1 MRRRRLFRFLLPA
14 STEPSRPAVIILAA
28 AGLGLFAWGSYIPAK
43 AWAAQ
48 VLLDRAWQ
56 QSRANTAPSGLFAK
70 PWPWAD
76 MTPVAR
82 LGVERL
88 GTWNIVLSGASG
100 SSLAFGPGHVDG
112 TALPGQPGHSVVSAH
127 RDTHFS
133 YLKDARI
140 GDLIRV
146 EQPSGAVSGYRIIDL
161 KVIDKDKE
169 QVMLQPGRNFL
180 TLITCFPF
188 EDWNPGGP
196 LRLIV
201 TAERRQYRTGEMKR

>member
-1 MRRRRLFRFLLPA
+1 V
-14 STEPSRPAVIILAA
+14 AV
-28 AGLGLFAWGSYIPAK
+28 GLGFFAWGAYIPAK

-48 VLLDRAWQ
+48 ALLERAWDQ
-56 QSRANTAPSGLFAK
+56 ARANIAPSGVLVS

-82 LGVERL
+82 LGIERL
-88 GTWNIVLSGASG
+88 GATDIVLAGASG

-127 RDTHFS
+127 RDTHFN
-133 YLKDARI
+133 YLKNAQI

-146 EQPSGAVSGYRIIDL
+146 EQPSGAVSGYRIVDRR
-161 KVIDKDKE
+161 VIDTRKE
-169 QVMLQPGRNFL
+169 QVMLHPDGDFL
-180 TLITCFPF
+180 TLVTCYPF
-188 EDWNPGGP
+188 EDWTPGGP

-201 TAERRQYRTGEMKR
+201 TAERRQ

>member
-1 MRRRRLFRFLLPA
+1 MALAARISRLLPA
-14 STEPSRPAVIILAA
+14 SMAPSRSAAVLLAA
-28 AGLGLFAWGSYIPAK
+28 AGLGLFAWGAYIPAK

-48 VLLDRAWQ
+48 MLLEHAWDR
-56 QSRANTAPSGLFAK
+56 SRANQAPSGVLAR

-82 LGVERL
+82 LGIERL
-88 GTWNIVLSGASG
+88 GGASIVLSGADG
-100 SSLAFGPGHVDG
+100 STLAFGPGHVDG

-127 RDTHFS
+127 RDTHFA
-133 YLKDARI
+133 YLKDARV

-146 EQPSGAVSGYRIIDL
+146 EQPSGAKSGYRIVERR
-161 KVIDKDKE
+161 VIDTRRE
-169 QVMLQPGRNFL
+169 QVMLHPEANLL

-188 EDWNPGGP
+188 EDWTPGGP

-201 TAERRQYRTGEMKR
+201 TAEKRF

>member
-1 MRRRRLFRFLLPA
+1 MTLAARFSRLLPA
-14 STEPSRPAVIILAA
+14 SMAPYRLAA
-28 AGLGLFAWGSYIPAK
+28 VLLAVAGLVFFAWGAYIPAK

-48 VLLDRAWQ
+48 MLLEHAWDQ
-56 QSRANTAPSGLFAK
+56 ARANQAPSGMLAR

-82 LGVERL
+82 LGIDRL
-88 GTWNIVLSGASG
+88 GGSNIVLAGASG
-100 SSLAFGPGHVDG
+100 STLAFGPGHVDG

-127 RDTHFS
+127 RDTHFA

-146 EQPSGAVSGYRIIDL
+146 EQPSGAESGFRIVERR
-161 KVIDKDKE
+161 VIDTRSE
-169 QVMLQPGRNFL
+169 QVMLHPETNLL
-180 TLITCFPF
+180 TLITCYPF
-188 EDWNPGGP
+188 EDWTPGGP

-201 TAERRQYRTGEMKR
+201 TAEKRF

>member
-1 MRRRRLFRFLLPA
+1 MRLAARIFPFLPA
-14 STEPSRPAVIILAA
+14 SMAPSRPAAAVILAA
-28 AGLGLFAWGSYIPAK
+28 AGLGLFAWGAYIPAK

-48 VLLDRAWQ
+48 VLLERAWD
-56 QSRANTAPSGLFAK
+56 QSRANRAPSGALAR

-82 LGVERL
+82 LGIERL
-88 GTWNIVLSGASG
+88 GGTNIVLSGASG
-100 SSLAFGPGHVDG
+100 STLAFAPGHVDG

-127 RDTHFS
+127 RDTHFA
-133 YLKDARI
+133 YLKNAEI

-146 EQPSGAVSGYRIIDL
+146 EQPSGAKSGYRIVERR
-161 KVIDKDKE
+161 VIDMRSE
-169 QVMLQPGRNFL
+169 QVMLHPEANLL

-188 EDWNPGGP
+188 EDWTPGGP

-201 TAERRQYRTGEMKR
+201 TAEKRF